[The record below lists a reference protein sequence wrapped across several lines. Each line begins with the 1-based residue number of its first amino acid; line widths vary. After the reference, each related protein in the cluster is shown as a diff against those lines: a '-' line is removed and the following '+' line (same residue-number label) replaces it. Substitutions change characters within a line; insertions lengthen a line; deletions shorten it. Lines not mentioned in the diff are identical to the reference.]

1 MIRIENNQVFSDT
14 GKMVRRKGSDNY
26 FRRSTSL
33 PGYSADMF
41 EEVDPVPA
49 YTKGQYDEMVA
60 LLVRERYTESEEF
73 AIQRKMLNALMA
85 PAPINEG
92 EALSGPAVDEFAE
105 YNAYVEECKLKAKD
119 ASLYAHGKGGDA

>member
-41 EEVDPVPA
+41 EEVDSVPT
-49 YTKGQYDEMVA
+49 YTKGDYDREVERLIA
-60 LLVRERYTESEEF
+60 ERYTTGQEIQFAREKEEAGEKYSEY
-73 AIQRKMLNALMA
+73 L
-85 PAPINEG
+85 
-92 EALSGPAVDEFAE
+92 
-105 YNAYVEECKLKAKD
+105 AYVEACKLRAVENLTADNCHWHKNQVEP
-119 ASLYAHGKGGDA
+119 

>member
-41 EEVDPVPA
+41 EEVDSVPA
-49 YTKGQYDEMVA
+49 YTKGEYDHQVA
-60 LLVRERYTESEEF
+60 AMVRERYSESEEF

-85 PAPINEG
+85 PAPLGEG
-92 EALSGPAVDEFAE
+92 EELSGPAVDEFAE
-105 YNAYVEECKLKAKD
+105 YNAYVEKCKLRAKD
-119 ASLYAHGKGGDA
+119 ASLYANGKGGDA

>member
-41 EEVDPVPA
+41 EEVDSVPA
-49 YTKGQYDEMVA
+49 YTKGDYDREVERLIA
-60 LLVRERYTESEEF
+60 ERYTTGQEIQFAREKEE
-73 AIQRKMLNALMA
+73 A
-85 PAPINEG
+85 G
-92 EALSGPAVDEFAE
+92 EKYTE
-105 YNAYVEECKLKAKD
+105 YLAYVEACKLRAVENLTGHESID
-119 ASLYAHGKGGDA
+119 DSSQTTRL